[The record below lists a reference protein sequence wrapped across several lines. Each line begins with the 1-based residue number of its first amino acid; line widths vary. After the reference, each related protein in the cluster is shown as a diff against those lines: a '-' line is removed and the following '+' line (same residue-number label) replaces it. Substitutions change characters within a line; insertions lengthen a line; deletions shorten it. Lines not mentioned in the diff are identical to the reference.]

1 MTVTPSEQVE
11 SRLQEK
17 DDLDQVSISDFYKS
31 IRGSIYIDPSSLMAY
46 VSARPQLL

>member
-11 SRLQEK
+11 SRLQAK

-31 IRGSIYIDPSSLMAY
+31 IRGSLNIDPLSLMVHAL
-46 VSARPQLL
+46 ARLQQL